1 MTSDSPA
8 ARAIRVTVVAFF
20 LALIV
25 WKTLSVDLLVFAGIV
40 FAVFLSKSS
49 HLVARLVG
57 WRYRICLALVA
68 AAVAILVAGLIW
80 FLAHSVASQ
89 FDELS
94 NLLTQDVGQLRQKLP
109 SSIASR
115 LPENI
120 GAAQLSSTFHALLG
134 IFSSAVGVIAAVVV
148 VIFFGIYLA
157 AEPDLYERGF
167 IRLIPPHRR
176 HRIAALLGHLGDVL
190 WGWMLGRMFS
200 MTIIGLTVMAGLWVL
215 DVPVPL
221 ALGVL
226 AAALAFVP
234 YLGAIA
240 SAIPSLLLA
249 LALDVWHALYV
260 LLLYIAVHIL
270 EGYILV
276 PLVQRRAAHVPP
288 ALTLAG
294 QLIMGLFAGILGLVL
309 AMPLIA
315 ILIPTIQALD
325 VEDVLQDRPEAA
337 PIRARER
344 PATRR
349 GPGAS

>member
-1 MTSDSPA
+1 MTSDSPT
-8 ARAIRVTVVAFF
+8 ARAIRMAVIAVF

-25 WKTLSVDLLVFAGIV
+25 WRTFSVDLLVFAGVV

-49 HLVARLVG
+49 QRVTRLLG

-68 AAVAILVAGLIW
+68 AAVAILAMGLIW

-94 NLLTQDVGQLRQKLP
+94 NLLTQDVGQFRQKFP
-109 SSIASR
+109 SFIASR

-120 GAAQLSSTFHALLG
+120 NAAQLSGTFHELLG
-134 IFSSAVGVIAAVVV
+134 IFSNALGVIAAFVV

-176 HRIAALLGHLGDVL
+176 ERIETLLGHLGDVL

-200 MTIIGLTVMAGLWVL
+200 MTIIGLTVMAGLWGL

-288 ALTLAG
+288 ALTLAA
-294 QLIMGLFAGILGLVL
+294 QLLTGLFAGILGLVL

-315 ILIPTIQALD
+315 ILIPTIQALY
-325 VEDVLQDRPEAA
+325 VEDVLQDRTEAA

-349 GPGAS
+349 DPAAS